1 MAMRSRKPTQPK
13 YTIKQLRKDFPNDD
27 VCLDYIFTMRYGQN
41 LTCPKCKKTGFHRVN
56 NRKCYACAWCAYQ
69 IHPTTGTIFHKSST
83 KLTDWFY
90 AIFLFASSKNGVSA
104 KELERQLGVT
114 YKTTWRMAKQIRSL
128 MTQGKD
134 LLDGTVEV
142 DETYVG
148 GKRRGRRGR
157 GADGKTAVVGIAQRK
172 GHVRVSKVDNVRAT
186 TVIPMIRENV
196 KLGSAVMTDEFPVYN
211 RVSKDGYLHEVIQH
225 AVKEYVR
232 GNVHTNTIEGFWS
245 QVKRSISGTHHA
257 VSPKYLQFYLNEFVF
272 HYNHRTSH
280 RTMFELLLER
290 A

>member
-1 MAMRSRKPTQPK
+1 MQTRYSIKNLRAEFPT
-13 YTIKQLRKDFPNDD
+13 DEA
-27 VCLDYIFTMRYGQN
+27 CLEYIFNVRFGDEYACSACNATKSYY
-41 LTCPKCKKTGFHRVN
+41 RVST
-56 NRKCYACAWCAYQ
+56 RKCYSCSHCGQQVY
-69 IHPTTGTIFHKSST
+69 PTAGTIFHKSAT

-90 AIFLFASSKNGVSA
+90 ALFLFSSARNGVSA

-114 YKTTWRMAKQIRSL
+114 YKCAWRMAHQIRSL

-134 LLDGTVEV
+134 PLDGTVEM

-148 GKRRGRRGR
+148 GKHRGGKRGR
-157 GADGKTAVVGIAQRK
+157 GTDKEAVVGIAQRN
-172 GHVRVSKVDNVRAT
+172 GQVRVKHVENVKSVT
-186 TVIPMIRENV
+186 LMPMLRENV

-211 RVSKDGYLHEVIQH
+211 RVSRDGYLHEVIQH
-225 AVKEYVR
+225 GIKEYVR

-257 VSPKYLQFYLNEFVF
+257 VSPTYLQAYLNEYVWR
-272 HYNHRTSH
+272 YNHRDSAIP
-280 RTMFELLLER
+280 MFHLLLAR

>member
-1 MAMRSRKPTQPK
+1 MKSRKPTQPK
-13 YTIKQLRKDFPNDD
+13 YTIKQLRKDFPDD
-27 VCLDYIFTMRYGQN
+27 DACLEYIFHMRYGQN
-41 LTCPKCKKTGFHRVN
+41 PVCPKCKKTGFYRVST
-56 NRKCYACAWCAYQ
+56 RKCYSCSWCGYQ
-69 IHPTTGTIFHKSST
+69 ISPTTGTIFHKSAT

-90 AIFLFASSKNGVSA
+90 AIFLFASARNGVAA

-114 YKTTWRMAKQIRSL
+114 YKTAWRMAKQIRSL

-134 LLDGTVEV
+134 PLSGTVEM
-142 DETYVG
+142 DETYIG
-148 GKRRGRRGR
+148 GRSRGKRGR
-157 GADGKTAVVGIAQRK
+157 GADKKTAVVGIAQRQ
-172 GHVRVSKVDNVRAT
+172 GSVRVQKVDNVKSVT
-186 TVIPMIRENV
+186 LMPMLRENV

-232 GNVHTNTIEGFWS
+232 GDVHTNTIEGFWS

-257 VSPKYLQFYLNEFVF
+257 VSPKYLQLYLNEFVWR
-272 HYNHRTSH
+272 YNQRNSP
-280 RTMFELLLER
+280 RPMFDLLLAR